1 VTGRHEP
8 RAGEQ
13 EPARLGFWRTWVA
26 VWWSFVG
33 LRRGRDHARDSA
45 RLNPFYVVLA
55 ALLAAALFV
64 VGLIFLARF
73 ATASL

>member
-1 VTGRHEP
+1 MTRPDEP
-8 RAGEQ
+8 Q
-13 EPARLGFWRTWVA
+13 PARLGFWRTWVA

-33 LRRGRDHARDSA
+33 LRRGRDHAQETS

-64 VGLIFLARF
+64 VGLVLLARF
-73 ATASL
+73 ATSSL